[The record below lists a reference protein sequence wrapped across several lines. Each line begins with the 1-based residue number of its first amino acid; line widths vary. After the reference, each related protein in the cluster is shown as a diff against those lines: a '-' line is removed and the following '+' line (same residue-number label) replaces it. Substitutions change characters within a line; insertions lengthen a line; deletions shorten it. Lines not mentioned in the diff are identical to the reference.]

1 MKKKAHKDKK
11 ILINIFKKLKIT
23 DPFNKKIFN
32 INLIATGRIDSLQTM
47 ILHTLLEKNLSI
59 KILDFDKEV
68 GDYKISNIFKFIKKK
83 LKN

>member
-68 GDYKISNIFKFIKKK
+68 GDYKISNIFKFIKKR